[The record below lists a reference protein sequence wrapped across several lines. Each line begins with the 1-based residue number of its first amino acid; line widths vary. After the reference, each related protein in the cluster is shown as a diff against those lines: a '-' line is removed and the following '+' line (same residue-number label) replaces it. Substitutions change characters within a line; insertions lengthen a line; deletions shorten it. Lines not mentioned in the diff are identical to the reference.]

1 MVRLRYG
8 WVVLLLVFSTA
19 CSSTAPLVVEPTQK
33 LIIPT
38 VTGAP
43 IPQTPTLTL
52 TPLPRASD
60 LSTATPA
67 IDEQS
72 TTTSADATLDD
83 PVAAE
88 LVGLAQRRVADTTNL
103 PIRRIEV
110 VEVKSYKWTDV
121 SLGCPSPNETY
132 AQQEVDGY
140 RIVLSANDQQFIFH
154 TDFDRVVSCD
164 PANEKLPTSPTS

>member
-1 MVRLRYG
+1 MFRLCQA
-8 WVVLLLVFSTA
+8 VIVLSLFFSAA
-19 CSSTAPLVVEPTQK
+19 CSSTAPLVVEPTQR
-33 LIIPT
+33 LVVPT
-38 VTGAP
+38 VTDTP
-43 IPQTPTLTL
+43 IPQTPTITL

-67 IDEQS
+67 IEADS
-72 TTTSADATLDD
+72 TTTPADLTLDD
-83 PVAAE
+83 PVASE
-88 LVGLAQRRVADTTNL
+88 LVGLAQRRVAETANL
-103 PIRRIEV
+103 PVRRVEV

-121 SLGCPSPNETY
+121 SLGCPSPDASY

-164 PANEKLPTSPTS
+164 PANEKLPSSPTN

>member
-1 MVRLRYG
+1 MVRPLHA
-8 WVVLLLVFSTA
+8 VIVLLVFCSAA

-38 VTGAP
+38 VTDTP
-43 IPQTPTLTL
+43 IPQTPTITL

-60 LSTATPA
+60 LATPTPA
-67 IDEQS
+67 VSDDS
-72 TTTSADATLDD
+72 ATTSADQSLND

-88 LVGLAQRRVADTTNL
+88 LVGLAQRRVAETTKL
-103 PIRRIEV
+103 PVRRIQV
-110 VEVKSYKWTDV
+110 DEVKSYTWTDI
-121 SLGCPSPNETY
+121 SLGCPIPNETY

-154 TDFDRVVSCD
+154 TDFDRVVACD
-164 PANEKLPTSPTS
+164 AANEKLPDASAN

>member
-1 MVRLRYG
+1 M
-8 WVVLLLVFSTA
+8 TN
-19 CSSTAPLVVEPTQK
+19 T
-33 LIIPT
+33 
-38 VTGAP
+38 P

-67 IDEQS
+67 IDEQP

-103 PIRRIEV
+103 PVRRIEV
-110 VEVKSYKWTDV
+110 VEVKSYKRTDV

-154 TDFDRVVSCD
+154 TDFDRVVACD
-164 PANEKLPTSPTS
+164 PDNEKLPTSPAN